1 MVEQRPFKARVQG
14 SSPCWFITPKIE
26 YVGREI
32 EITNRF
38 NIEPAKTWELQNE
51 ANSFKDKVGEA
62 IVELL
67 NGGFFKLKTKPS
79 APQNSVE
86 NSSIR

>member
-1 MVEQRPFKARVQG
+1 MKYKAVIG
-14 SSPCWFITPKIE
+14 K
-26 YVGREI
+26 YVAKGNAI
-32 EITNRF
+32 GRF